1 MNSKLFMVFR
11 AGFHSSLKVFL
22 IFQNYYF
29 FSFENVS
36 IIFFV
41 IFCQNFFKFFIY
53 FSKQIDYKVTSKKL
67 IKCKTF
73 SFIFT
78 NFCLFFFLK
87 ITLKI
92 LMFIYFNLLFL
103 LILVIFLNEIL
114 LFKQNVIIMMF
125 DDHHQTNDFL
135 NNQLYLNI
143 LNKQK
148 KNKNKYLFI
157 LVQVYIYLR
166 GVQEMLH

>member
-1 MNSKLFMVFR
+1 
-11 AGFHSSLKVFL
+11 
-22 IFQNYYF
+22 
-29 FSFENVS
+29 
-36 IIFFV
+36 
-41 IFCQNFFKFFIY
+41 
-53 FSKQIDYKVTSKKL
+53 
-67 IKCKTF
+67 
-73 SFIFT
+73 
-78 NFCLFFFLK
+78 
-87 ITLKI
+87 
-92 LMFIYFNLLFL
+92 MFIYFNLLFL

-143 LNKQK
+143 LNK
-148 KNKNKYLFI
+148 NKYLFI